1 MMNGK
6 RQAVRICS
14 KRTKQIIEH
23 EQGFVSDL
31 AERKREGS
39 ATAP

>member
-6 RQAVRICS
+6 RRAIRIYS
-14 KRTKQIIEH
+14 KRTIEH
-23 EQGFVSDL
+23 EQGFVSDV
-31 AERKREGS
+31 AEHKREDS

>member
-6 RQAVRICS
+6 RQAVRIYS
-14 KRTKQIIEH
+14 KRSIDH

-31 AERKREGS
+31 AERKCEGN

>member
-1 MMNGK
+1 MMNRK
-6 RQAVRICS
+6 RQAVRIYS
-14 KRTKQIIEH
+14 KRTIEH
-23 EQGFVSDL
+23 EWGFVSDL

>member
-6 RQAVRICS
+6 RQAVRIFS
-14 KRTKQIIEH
+14 KRTIEH
-23 EQGFVSDL
+23 EWRFVSDL

>member
-6 RQAVRICS
+6 RQTVRIYS
-14 KRTKQIIEH
+14 KRTIEH
-23 EQGFVSDL
+23 EQGFVSDF
-31 AERKREGS
+31 AERKPEGS

>member
-6 RQAVRICS
+6 RQARRIFS
-14 KRTKQIIEH
+14 KRTIER

>member
-6 RQAVRICS
+6 RQAVRIYS
-14 KRTKQIIEH
+14 KRTIEH

-31 AERKREGS
+31 AERKCEGS

>member
-6 RQAVRICS
+6 RQAVRIFS
-14 KRTKQIIEH
+14 KRTIEH

-31 AERKREGS
+31 ADRKRKGS
-39 ATAP
+39 ASAP